1 MDKLSDKVLL
11 INRDLLDKR
20 EWGWGGGWGIRM
32 RIVIRF
38 AHLMTALLGP
48 LSRAL

>member
-20 EWGWGGGWGIRM
+20 EWGRKKIGM
-32 RIVIRF
+32 RIVIKF